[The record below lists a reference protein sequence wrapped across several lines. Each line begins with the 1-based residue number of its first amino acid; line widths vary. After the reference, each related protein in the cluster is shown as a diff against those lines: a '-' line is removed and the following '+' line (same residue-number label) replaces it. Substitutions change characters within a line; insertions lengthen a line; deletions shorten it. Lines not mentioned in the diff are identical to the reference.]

1 MIMTT
6 SDSGQNFIVQE
17 EGERLTAYQDS
28 VGIWTIGVGH
38 TGWVGNKPVA
48 KGMTIT
54 KEQSR
59 EILRVDLRR
68 FEKTVNECVTKPLTQ
83 YQFDALVSLAFNIGE
98 GAFRRSTLLKL
109 LNRGDYKGAS
119 EQFLVW
125 RNAGGRPIL
134 LNRRKREKALFDG
147 GKYV

>member
-1 MIMTT
+1 MILTT
-6 SDSGQNFIVQE
+6 SKAGQAFIVRE
-17 EGERLTAYQDS
+17 EGERFTAYLDS

-38 TGWVGNKPVA
+38 TGWVSDKPVSR
-48 KGMTIT
+48 GMTIT

-59 EILRVDLRR
+59 AILRADLKR
-68 FEKTVNECVTKPLTQ
+68 FEKAVNESIQVPLSQ

-109 LNRGDYKGAS
+109 LNRGDYVGAS
-119 EQFLVW
+119 QQFLLW
-125 RNAGGRPIL
+125 KNAGGRPIL
-134 LNRRKREKALFDG
+134 LNRRQREKRLFDE